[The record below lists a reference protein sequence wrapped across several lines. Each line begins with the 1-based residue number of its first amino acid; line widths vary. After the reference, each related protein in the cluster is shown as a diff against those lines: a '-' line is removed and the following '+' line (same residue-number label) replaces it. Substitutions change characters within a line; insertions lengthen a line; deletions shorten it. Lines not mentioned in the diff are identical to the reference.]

1 MPLSVVSVI
10 NFLQSIRKQRQMTET
25 TIMKASSQLFGRKKD
40 EKFETLGQLRD
51 HLTRRSSG
59 VFEKTVDL
67 SEFGYNHN
75 GKLFLEQ
82 GNILSEKA
90 GLRHDLNDWSFR
102 QLCKQVSAPAEF
114 ILNLSPR
121 LGAECMQ
128 EASFNR
134 AADSRKGKSVFY
146 MDKNGPEGSEGTI
159 RAVTTDRYVRVYDSE
174 VLTEI
179 EKHAGGMEA
188 QGLYSGER
196 DIFCFMT
203 NEDLK
208 VNIAGED
215 LSRGF
220 MVWNSEVG
228 SRTFG
233 VMSFYFRTICSN
245 HIVWG
250 CSNVKERIS
259 KHIGQVRDIF
269 NDLPNFIE
277 WAACK
282 DELINDEKAIK
293 KAQEMM
299 LAKDP
304 VACAQILR
312 KMGWGKKASEAIV
325 QEAEVD
331 HERFNTPGE
340 PYSIWGIVQGATA
353 YSQRHDNLDDRFAE
367 DLKISKLLDKAA
379 KASLQEA

>member
-1 MPLSVVSVI
+1 
-10 NFLQSIRKQRQMTET
+10 MTET
-25 TIMKASSQLFGRKKD
+25 TIMKASNQLFGRKKD
-40 EKFETLGQLRD
+40 EKFETLLSLRE
-51 HLTRRSSG
+51 HLNRRSTDT
-59 VFEKTVDL
+59 FEKTVNL
-67 SEFGYNHN
+67 SEFRYNHN
-75 GKLFLEQ
+75 GQMFLEQ
-82 GNILSEKA
+82 ASLLSDE
-90 GLRHDLNDWSFR
+90 GGPRHDLNDWSFR
-102 QLCKQVSAPAEF
+102 QLCKQLSAPSEF
-114 ILNLSPR
+114 ILGLSPK
-121 LGAECMQ
+121 LASDVMQ
-128 EASFNR
+128 ETALNR
-134 AADSRKGKSVFY
+134 EADTRKGKSVLW
-146 MDKNGPEGSEGTI
+146 MDGNGPEGSEGTI
-159 RAVTTDRYVRVYDSE
+159 RAVTTDRYTRILDTE
-174 VLTEI
+174 VLTQV
-179 EKHAGGMEA
+179 EKYAGGMDV

-203 NEDLK
+203 NDHK

-215 LSRGF
+215 LNRGF
-220 MVWNSEVG
+220 MAWNSEVG
-228 SRTFG
+228 SRTIG
-233 VMSFYFRTICSN
+233 VMSFYYRTICSN

-250 CSNVKERIS
+250 CSNVQQQIT
-259 KHIGQVRDIF
+259 KHIGDKPKELLS
-269 NDLPNFIE
+269 NLPHFIE

-282 DELINDEKAIK
+282 DALIHDEKAIQ
-293 KAQEMM
+293 KAQQMM